1 MVSHRSGSSA
11 ASSSSRN
18 LAWTPRYQLHVG
30 LSDDHTGAVAGGQS
44 PVSRVWC
51 ICTPWSGRRDD
62 MLPGVNFPQ
71 LLHTYFTDWL
81 GGQRHLSRPT
91 MLSHCD
97 ARRLF
102 LRFVAQRHRRR
113 VAAITFDQLTAEE
126 VLAFLH
132 HLE

>member
-71 LLHTYFTDWL
+71 LLHTSFRDGL
-81 GGQRHLSRPT
+81 ASQRNLPRHTLLSYRDT
-91 MLSHCD
+91 W
-97 ARRLF
+97 RLF

-113 VAAITFDQLTAEE
+113 VAAITFD
-126 VLAFLH
+126 
-132 HLE
+132 